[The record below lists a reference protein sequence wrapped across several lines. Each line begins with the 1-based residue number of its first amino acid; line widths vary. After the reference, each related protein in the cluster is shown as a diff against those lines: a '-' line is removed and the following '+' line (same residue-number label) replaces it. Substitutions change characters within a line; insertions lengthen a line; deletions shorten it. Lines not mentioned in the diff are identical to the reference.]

1 MNSLNVTQ
9 LHFISMFSCSFRGE
23 NGPGGY
29 IMRSIS
35 DDPNKTEFTWLL
47 NTNLKVNSLFFLF
60 IASIS
65 VAST

>member
-1 MNSLNVTQ
+1 
-9 LHFISMFSCSFRGE
+9 
-23 NGPGGY
+23 
-29 IMRSIS
+29 MRSIS

-65 VAST
+65 VASTSCVKKSFLCSTAENEN